1 MRPPGLRVEAASWQL
16 ARSDGKNQLPNRH
29 DSDRWGALPRWG
41 RLQALVFVGDA
52 VEDLPA
58 FTPATLASRYFCFRK
73 GTRSRV

>member
-1 MRPPGLRVEAASWQL
+1 MERINCRTGMTQIGGVLSHA
-16 ARSDGKNQLPNRH
+16 G
-29 DSDRWGALPRWG
+29 GG